1 MRACL
6 DTDVLVKCLRGIPSA
21 LDWLNSHPAEDMFVP
36 GIAAM
41 ELAAGCRNKIELKQ
55 VQRLLKDFE
64 VVWPDAQDSQRAYEL
79 LIAYRLS
86 FGLGIPDALIAAIVL
101 NRSATLYT
109 FNLRHFQA
117 IAGLAAKRPY
127 ARTPDTADG

>member
-1 MRACL
+1 MEEIRVRACL

-64 VVWPDAQDSQRAYEL
+64 VVWPDAQDSQRMCG
-79 LIAYRLS
+79 RP
-86 FGLGIPDALIAAIVL
+86 GHG
-101 NRSATLYT
+101 SAVSL
-109 FNLRHFQA
+109 QCKPCA
-117 IAGLAAKRPY
+117 
-127 ARTPDTADG
+127 